1 MTDSSLPTA
10 SKSSPIHSKVLILG
24 SGPAG
29 YTAAVYAARAN
40 LKPMLITGIAQG
52 GQLMTT
58 TEVDNWPA
66 DVDGV
71 QGPELME
78 RFLKHA
84 QRFDT
89 QIVFD
94 HIHTVDLKAKPFK
107 LIGDSGTYTCDAL
120 ILATGASAKYI
131 GLPSEQAFMG
141 RGVSGCATCDGFFYR
156 GQDVAVVGGGN
167 TAVEEALYLSN
178 IASKVTLIHR
188 RDKLKAEAILIDKLM
203 AKAKEGKVALQWFH
217 ELDEVLGD
225 ASGVT
230 GVRLK
235 NSRDGQLT
243 EMKLQGVFIAIGHSP
258 NTDIFQGQVEMTNG
272 YITTRSGLNGLATMT
287 SVPGV
292 FAAGD
297 VQDHVYRQAITSAGT
312 GCMAA
317 LDAQRYLES
326 LEG

>member
-1 MTDSSLPTA
+1 MKHCS
-10 SKSSPIHSKVLILG
+10 VLILG

-40 LKPMLITGIAQG
+40 LNPVLITGMAQG

-71 QGPELME
+71 QGPELMQRFLAHAE
-78 RFLKHA
+78 RFK
-84 QRFDT
+84 T
-89 QIVFD
+89 EIIFD
-94 HIHTVDLKAKPFK
+94 HIGKVDLSQRPFT
-107 LIGDSGTYTCDAL
+107 LTGDSGTYTCDTL
-120 ILATGASAKYI
+120 IVCTGASAQYL
-131 GLPSEQAFMG
+131 GLPSEAAFMG

-156 GQDVAVVGGGN
+156 GQEVCVVGGGN

-188 RDKLKAEAILIDKLM
+188 RDTFKAEAILIDKLH
-203 AKAKEGKVALQWFH
+203 EKVAAGKIELQLFQT
-217 ELDEVLGD
+217 LDEVLGD

-235 NSRDGQLT
+235 STKTGATQDIALT
-243 EMKLQGVFIAIGHSP
+243 GCFIAIGHQP
-258 NTDIFQGQVEMTNG
+258 NTDIFAGQLEMKDG
-272 YITTRSGLNGLATMT
+272 YILTKAGSEGMATMT

-297 VQDHVYRQAITSAGT
+297 VQDHIYRQAITSAGT

-317 LDAQRYLES
+317 LDAQRFLEQKA
-326 LEG
+326 